1 MGDVE
6 NNIPLGLSLITK
18 EANANTYTNL
28 HLFAE
33 FRKIATVSGDIVF
46 FACFT
51 DIETACFF
59 NYHGFMSCITVMLMK
74 NSRVS
79 KTTIVVVSEVM

>member
-1 MGDVE
+1 MGDGE

-33 FRKIATVSGDIVF
+33 FRKIAEILALDFLNTPI
-46 FACFT
+46 
-51 DIETACFF
+51 
-59 NYHGFMSCITVMLMK
+59 
-74 NSRVS
+74 S
-79 KTTIVVVSEVM
+79 K

>member
-1 MGDVE
+1 MGDGE

-28 HLFAE
+28 HLFAD

-59 NYHGFMSCITVMLMK
+59 NYHGFMSCITYVNEK
-74 NSRVS
+74 FQSFENYNSCCF
-79 KTTIVVVSEVM
+79 